1 MSKITFRA
9 DDELVARLESLD
21 TSKSEVMRRAL
32 RHYLDTESDSSASQ
46 PSPERM
52 VTDDES
58 DSSVIDDHLEERIDR
73 LVADR
78 LDQHSSVGRTDRQDV
93 HITLSIEDDHTIS
106 RRVVETTSGDDRRNT
121 SPRSASRSCAR
132 CGETVGPDH
141 IHCPNCG
148 EKAANRIFCECGDEL
163 RTDWSFCP
171 GCGRRTPAADVLD
184 RD

>member
-32 RHYLDTESDSSASQ
+32 RHYLDTDPDSSASQ

-52 VTDDES
+52 ASDDEH
-58 DSSVIDDHLEERIDR
+58 DSSVIDARLEERIDR

-78 LDQHSSVGRTDRQDV
+78 LDQYSAVGRTGTQDV
-93 HITLSIEDDHTIS
+93 HITLSIEDDRTVS
-106 RRVVETTSGDDRRNT
+106 QRDVETNSGADRRNT
-121 SPRSASRSCAR
+121 SPHSATKSCTR
-132 CGETVGPDH
+132 CGETVGLDH